1 MASTSLNPEMKA
13 NGFIMDK
20 YLSKV
25 GKMLEQKGY
34 NALVLD
40 TEDAAIVSSQ
50 AVKENRVYLTNNI
63 KHFNKK
69 VSMPCGCLHF
79 RASPFSKSPHF

>member
-1 MASTSLNPEMKA
+1 MKA

-25 GKMLEQKGY
+25 GNMLTQKGL
-34 NALVLD
+34 NAVVVD
-40 TEDAAIVSSQ
+40 TEDAAIVSAQ

-69 VSMPCGCLHF
+69 VSMPCGCLHY
-79 RASPFSKSPHF
+79 RATPFSKLSFY